1 MKKYIILLLCL
12 WGLTCCKKSPKVDGK
27 KIKSAVTAVTSNSK
41 KVAEK
46 ELGKPLEK
54 AISVLSKESRGYLLK
69 VLGDNPKLLAFFK
82 ERPEFV
88 STWEY
93 LRKYLPEDCLNPEFL
108 KMFIYANKYASYSGN
123 KLENFVFKK
132 SKDGLI
138 EVFDKE
144 GKHLLATIK
153 PGRVIEVVG
162 NDVNNWFLQ
171 LKPFPN
177 SKYIINGAEYMTDDA
192 GRIVASKAKL
202 PLPVGN
208 GTQFRDGNVQKQMG
222 KLKGSLQGDD
232 AGHIIGNQFGGSSNM
247 VNLVPMKGNVN
258 KGVYK
263 QMENEWRR
271 AIDLGKKV
279 DVEIKIKYP
288 HQPKNCER
296 PDWIEVIYDID
307 GQKVTK
313 LIKNAA

>member
-1 MKKYIILLLCL
+1 
-12 WGLTCCKKSPKVDGK
+12 
-27 KIKSAVTAVTSNSK
+27 
-41 KVAEK
+41 
-46 ELGKPLEK
+46 
-54 AISVLSKESRGYLLK
+54 
-69 VLGDNPKLLAFFK
+69 
-82 ERPEFV
+82 
-88 STWEY
+88 
-93 LRKYLPEDCLNPEFL
+93 
-108 KMFIYANKYASYSGN
+108 
-123 KLENFVFKK
+123 
-132 SKDGLI
+132 
-138 EVFDKE
+138 
-144 GKHLLATIK
+144 
-153 PGRVIEVVG
+153 
-162 NDVNNWFLQ
+162 
-171 LKPFPN
+171 
-177 SKYIINGAEYMTDDA
+177 
-192 GRIVASKAKL
+192 
-202 PLPVGN
+202 
-208 GTQFRDGNVQKQMG
+208 MG